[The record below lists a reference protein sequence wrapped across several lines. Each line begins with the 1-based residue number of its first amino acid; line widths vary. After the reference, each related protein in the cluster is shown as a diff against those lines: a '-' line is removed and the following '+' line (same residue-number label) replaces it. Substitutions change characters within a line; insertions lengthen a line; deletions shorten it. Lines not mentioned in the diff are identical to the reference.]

1 MLAVQLL
8 SYFMLHLQQFRWV
21 LQFIMIGQI
30 NKYDFCFDFFCALQ
44 NGKGVLAKSVGVI
57 DATADTVFEVILST
71 EQQKRYE

>member
-1 MLAVQLL
+1 
-8 SYFMLHLQQFRWV
+8 
-21 LQFIMIGQI
+21 MIGQI